1 MKKIL
6 HLIEFDNRER
16 ENIEMASDELRPI
29 IFDDIKNYSIK
40 QFCNDLTAGIIV
52 AIIALPLSIALALAS
67 GVRPEEGLYTAIVAG
82 LLNSFF
88 GGSSVQITGPTA
100 ALSTI
105 VSGVVVK
112 SGMEGLI
119 VATIIA
125 GILLIVMGAL
135 RVGSLI
141 RYIPYTITAGFTA
154 GVAVI
159 IFIGQVKDFLGLTF
173 PEGLKPVETIDKV
186 EALFLNIGTI
196 NLWAMLVGIISLLVL
211 VFWPKLSSKIPE
223 SLISVIVGIGIVKI
237 WQLPVATIG
246 DLYSISNK
254 LPTLHF
260 PHITIDIFRTELT
273 NGFTIAILVAIVS
286 LLSCVVAD
294 GMANT
299 KHRSNQEL
307 VAQGISNIGS
317 ALFGGIPSTGA
328 IARTAANIKNGGRT
342 PISGMIHSIVLIL
355 VLVLLMPYAS
365 LIPMPT
371 IAAIIFIVSYN
382 MSGWK
387 NCLILLK
394 KAPKSDIL
402 VLVSTFILTIVFD
415 LIVAIKFGIMAACIL
430 FMKRMADEAKVR
442 GWVYYGDRAED
453 PDGTETRVVPK
464 YIRVYEVTGPMF
476 FGASDLIGNITLV
489 NFTEI
494 IIIRMRGVPA
504 IDVTAMLALENLI
517 TKCEQ
522 AGVRVIFSHVNEQ
535 PMKMFEHSKL
545 KERVGKENFV
555 MNIDLALAR
564 AKEIHESGNQPQ
576 S

>member
-1 MKKIL
+1 MAIDRLKPIL
-6 HLIEFDNRER
+6 LD
-16 ENIEMASDELRPI
+16 
-29 IFDDIKNYSIK
+29 SIK
-40 QFCNDLTAGIIV
+40 TYSGKQFFNDLIAGIIV

-67 GVRPEEGLYTAIVAG
+67 GVRPEEGIYTAIVAG
-82 LLNSFF
+82 FLNSLF
-88 GGSSVQITGPTA
+88 GGSPVQITGPTA
-100 ALSTI
+100 ALATI
-105 VSGVVVK
+105 VGGVVARN
-112 SGMEGLI
+112 GMEGLL
-119 VATIIA
+119 VATLIA
-125 GILLIVMGAL
+125 GVLLIIMGVL

-141 RYIPYTITAGFTA
+141 RYIPYTITTGFTA

-159 IFIGQVKDFLGLTF
+159 IFIGQIKDFLGLTF
-173 PEGLKPVETIDKV
+173 PKGLTQVETIDKI
-186 EALFLNIGTI
+186 EAVFLNLGTI
-196 NLWAMLVGIISLLVL
+196 NLYAMAVGIVSLLVL
-211 VFWPKLSSKIPE
+211 IFWPKVGSKVPE
-223 SLISVIVGIGIVKI
+223 SLIAVIVGIGIVKF
-237 WQLPVATIG
+237 WQLPVHSIG
-246 DLYSISNK
+246 DLYTISNK
-254 LPTLHF
+254 LPEFHF
-260 PHITIDIFRTELT
+260 PHITIDLFRIELT
-273 NGFTIAILVAIVS
+273 NGFTIAMLVAIVS

-307 VAQGISNIGS
+307 IAQGISNIGS

-342 PISGMIHSIVLIL
+342 PISGMIHSIALIL

-371 IAAIIFIVSYN
+371 IAAIIFIVAYN

-387 NCLILLK
+387 NCLILLQ

-415 LIVAIKFGIMAACIL
+415 LIVAIKFGMMAACIL

-442 GWVYYGDRAED
+442 GWVYYDDRAED
-453 PDGTETRVVPK
+453 PDGIETRVVPK

-494 IIIRMRGVPA
+494 IIIRMRGVPS
-504 IDVTAMLALENLI
+504 IDVTAILALENLI

-522 AGVRVIFSHVNEQ
+522 IGVKVIFSHVNEQ

-545 KERVGKENFV
+545 KERIGKENFA
-555 MNIDLALAR
+555 MDIDMALVR
-564 AKEIHESGNQPQ
+564 AKEIHQAKAQQDLN
-576 S
+576 